1 MAMESK
7 LTVLLVDD
15 HEGFLNSAKRHFRNV
30 AWIDIVG
37 QASNGLE
44 AIAKTEQLKPAVVLM
59 DLAMPEMGG
68 LQAARLIKAQTEP
81 PYVIIASHFDDVEH
95 RELAARAGADGFVS
109 KLNYMQEVMS
119 LLANLVGN
127 DSRV

>member
-1 MAMESK
+1 MESK